1 VQNLSTRGLVASGD
15 NVLINGFIIRG
26 TDPRTVIL
34 RALGPS
40 LSGFGIP
47 HALPDPVLSL
57 YNSSGTLIAT
67 NDNWQSDIGSVF
79 LEQNGYAPSNPA
91 EAATLQPNLAPGAYT
106 MVVTGK
112 NTTQGISLAE
122 IYELYGPGL
131 NSKLGNISGRG
142 FVGSGD
148 DVLISGF
155 IVGDVGSSTVVVRA
169 LGPSLASFGVSDPL
183 SDPILTIYDS
193 KGSIIATN
201 DNWKI
206 SDTGGSQQ
214 AEIEATTIPPKEDHE
229 SAILVTLAP
238 GNYTAI
244 IRDKNQSVGI
254 GIVEAYNLQ

>member
-1 VQNLSTRGLVASGD
+1 LVASGD

-47 HALPDPVLSL
+47 NALPDPVLSL

-79 LEQNGYAPSNPA
+79 LEQNGYAPSDPA

-112 NTTQGISLAE
+112 NITQGISLAE
-122 IYELYGPGL
+122 VYELYGPGL

-155 IVGDVGSSTVVVRA
+155 IVGDVGSSTVIVRA

-193 KGSIIATN
+193 KGSMIATN
-201 DNWKI
+201 DNWH
-206 SDTGGSQQ
+206 DGNNAPDVERNGL
-214 AEIEATTIPPKEDHE
+214 APPNALD
-229 SAILVTLAP
+229 SAIVLRLPP
-238 GNYTAI
+238 GAYTAVV
-244 IRDKNQSVGI
+244 RGANAATGNAL
-254 GIVEAYNLQ
+254 VEVYHLN